1 MSQIDVA
8 ILVKIRQIVER
19 YGKRVPLSDD
29 SPLISGGIID
39 SMAIVDILLDLQT
52 AFTISIPAS
61 EVQPDDF
68 DSIRKIGETLA
79 RFQ

>member
-1 MSQIDVA
+1 MSEIDVA
-8 ILVKIRQIVER
+8 AFAKIRHIVER
-19 YGKRVPLSDD
+19 YGKRVPLNDD

-52 AFTISIPAS
+52 AFAISIPAS